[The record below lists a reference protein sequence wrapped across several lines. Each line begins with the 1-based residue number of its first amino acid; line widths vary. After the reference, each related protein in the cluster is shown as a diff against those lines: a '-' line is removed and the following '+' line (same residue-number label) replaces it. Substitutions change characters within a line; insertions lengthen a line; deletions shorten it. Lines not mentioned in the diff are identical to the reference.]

1 MNKTLVK
8 STKNEGYEWYIIN
21 AQDIH
26 LGRLSTEISRILLG
40 KNSPHFHPSQKINH
54 AVIVVNA
61 EKVQVTG
68 KKRYDKFYKRY
79 SGYQSGLT
87 IETFDELQKRIPN
100 RIIEKAV
107 KGMLPKGPLGRSLF
121 TKLKVYAGADHPHTA
136 QKPQSI
142 NFKI

>member
-1 MNKTLVK
+1 MNKTVIK
-8 STKNEGYEWYIIN
+8 STHNESYKWYIVD
-21 AQDIH
+21 AKDKK
-26 LGRLSTEISRILLG
+26 LGRLSTEISRVLLG
-40 KNSPHFHPSQKINH
+40 KNSPDFHPSQKTKH

-79 SGYQSGLT
+79 SGYQGGMT

-100 RIIEKAV
+100 RIIEKSV
-107 KGMLPKGPLGRSLF
+107 KGMLPKGPLGRDLF
-121 TKLKVYAGADHPHTA
+121 TKLKVYAGETHPHLA

-142 NFKI
+142 NISE